1 MATPGFL
8 SKRVRKKS
16 QTGLTTDRYEFLGLD
31 QAEPDLGDPLVGLSS
46 VGANPPPIV
55 GNQYVLTAYENQ
67 TGKRYWTA
75 AAQITGS
82 GLIPGSFTVFDN
94 NVQVGAANS
103 FNRFNFVGN
112 GVSVDPVGT
121 LPGEQTGIATIRITV
136 SDVVAPGNLNSIPYK
151 ASNGFLAGATDF
163 VYSSGNIGI
172 GTTIPTTKL
181 DIVGNVRVS
190 GVVTATTFNG
200 QINAGVSTI
209 SVNSSTDALRITQT
223 GSGNA
228 LIVEDESNPDAT
240 PFVIGQDGNVG
251 VGTNVPSS
259 FYNLLVQGN
268 NAIQIG
274 NSDEPVQGN
283 SQSSVFKGLIIGYD
297 SVSKFNYIR
306 SWNKPLHLING
317 YGKPVYIANDV
328 GIGTT
333 NPTSTLHVDGN
344 VLVSG
349 ISTFTNGPILVG
361 TTTATG
367 TASQQLQVTGGAYV
381 SGNLGIG
388 TTNPTST
395 LTVVGNASIS
405 GLTTTNNLYV
415 TGVGTFQSSNLK
427 IVGASTSFQY
437 SIAGGVIAA
446 DRTLNLPVI
455 TATDTVAVL
464 GLSQTFSAA
473 QTFSA
478 GLTATST
485 LTLSG
490 STSGTHVFG
499 SNQTS
504 GTLTFGGTSGTG
516 AITLGRAT
524 TSQIT
529 NIQAGVTA
537 SGNTKTINFGTAG
550 ATGSFTQI
558 NIGPNSG
565 VGTIAVQTGTN
576 LLVGTT
582 TATGTALQRL
592 QVTGGAYVSGNLG
605 IGTTNP
611 ITPLQVETY
620 GVKTGVGTFTASVGV
635 STTLDSFSVSSTDFK
650 IAEYTVHIS
659 FGSYIQ
665 AQKVLVTQDQS
676 TAYSQ
681 EYGVVYNNTLLVS
694 IGATISGGNCILQ
707 ATPQTGVSGLT
718 TYRFARNTLL

>member
-8 SKRVRKKS
+8 SKRVKKKS

-46 VGANPPPIV
+46 IGANPPPNV

-75 AAQITGS
+75 ASQITGS

-121 LPGEQTGIATIRITV
+121 LPAEQTGIATIRITV
-136 SDVVAPGNLNSIPYK
+136 SDVVAPGDLNSIPYK

-367 TASQQLQVTGGAYV
+367 TA
-381 SGNLGIG
+381 
-388 TTNPTST
+388 
-395 LTVVGNASIS
+395 
-405 GLTTTNNLYV
+405 
-415 TGVGTFQSSNLK
+415 
-427 IVGASTSFQY
+427 
-437 SIAGGVIAA
+437 
-446 DRTLNLPVI
+446 
-455 TATDTVAVL
+455 
-464 GLSQTFSAA
+464 
-473 QTFSA
+473 
-478 GLTATST
+478 
-485 LTLSG
+485 
-490 STSGTHVFG
+490 
-499 SNQTS
+499 
-504 GTLTFGGTSGTG
+504 
-516 AITLGRAT
+516 
-524 TSQIT
+524 
-529 NIQAGVTA
+529 
-537 SGNTKTINFGTAG
+537 
-550 ATGSFTQI
+550 
-558 NIGPNSG
+558 
-565 VGTIAVQTGTN
+565 
-576 LLVGTT
+576 
-582 TATGTALQRL
+582 LQRL

-611 ITPLQVETY
+611 RTPLQVETY

-659 FGSYIQ
+659 FGSSIQ

>member
-8 SKRVRKKS
+8 SKRVKKKS

-46 VGANPPPIV
+46 VGANPPPNV

-75 AAQITGS
+75 ASQITGS

-121 LPGEQTGIATIRITV
+121 LPAEQTGIATIRITV
-136 SDVVAPGNLNSIPYK
+136 SDVVAPGDLNSIPYK

-172 GTTIPTTKL
+172 GTTLPTTKL

-190 GVVTATTFNG
+190 GVSTLGITTITNLTTQQLYVSGISTLGFTSATNLTSEQLYVGVATVGFITAT
-200 QINAGVSTI
+200 NAYVGVATVGFITATNAYVGVATVGSITATNAYVSGITTI
-209 SVNSSTDALRITQT
+209 SSNSSSNALIITQT

-228 LIVEDESNPDAT
+228 LVVEDDTNPDAT
-240 PFVIGQDGNVG
+240 PFVIN
-251 VGTNVPSS
+251 
-259 FYNLLVQGN
+259 
-268 NAIQIG
+268 
-274 NSDEPVQGN
+274 
-283 SQSSVFKGLIIGYD
+283 
-297 SVSKFNYIR
+297 
-306 SWNKPLHLING
+306 
-317 YGKPVYIANDV
+317 
-328 GIGTT
+328 
-333 NPTSTLHVDGN
+333 
-344 VLVSG
+344 
-349 ISTFTNGPILVG
+349 
-361 TTTATG
+361 ATG
-367 TASQQLQVTGGAYV
+367 IV
-381 SGNLGIG
+381 GIG

-415 TGVGTFQSSNLK
+415 AGVGTFQSSNLK

-437 SIAGGVIAA
+437 SIAGGAIAA

-455 TATDTVAVL
+455 TATDTVATL
-464 GLSQTFSAA
+464 GLSQSFSAA

-490 STSGTHVFG
+490 STSGSHVFG

-611 ITPLQVETY
+611 RTPLQVETY

-650 IAEYTVHIS
+650 VAEYTVHIG
-659 FGSYIQ
+659 FGSSIQ
-665 AQKVLVTQDQS
+665 AQKVIVTQDQS
-676 TAYSQ
+676 TAYAQ
-681 EYGVVYNNTLLVS
+681 EYGVLYNNSLLVS
-694 IGATISGGNCILQ
+694 IGATISGENCILQ